1 MLPMFPP
8 MLAQVAEQPFDR
20 PDWQFEVKWDGMRA
34 LAYVETGGTPAVF
47 PKQSGFAG
55 PFSRTPPLAPISER
69 RPGRARWGNRSARPG
84 R

>member
-1 MLPMFPP
+1 

-47 PKQSGFAG
+47 P
-55 PFSRTPPLAPISER
+55 
-69 RPGRARWGNRSARPG
+69 
-84 R
+84 

>member
-1 MLPMFPP
+1 MNMRVRNGLHSRSKTLGPLSLGICMLPMFPP

-47 PKQSGFAG
+47 P
-55 PFSRTPPLAPISER
+55 
-69 RPGRARWGNRSARPG
+69 
-84 R
+84 